1 MKRISLL
8 TGAIVC
14 TPIQLWRQPDGCGW
28 GIGRRRKCGPRIGR
42 AARFGAVATR
52 GGWRRRRR
60 ETLHALQS
68 QVLDASHGSHAL
80 LGQVAR
86 DQRAARRHRPAASL
100 EARRGLEDEA
110 GHGARAHLGLHQLFA
125 RRRCWRSSTPVLR
138 AALIPSAAA
147 AGRNGNGN
155 GNENGNGR
163 SNGHGSDGNA
173 ALTGALPAADANGS
187 NAAAH
192 VAAHAA
198 SHAASH
204 ADAYAAARAARGRSG
219 DAHRLV
225 RVPALPENPKAWI
238 VMLLEDI
245 QEFSLK
251 LRNSQD
257 KFGLLLES

>member
-42 AARFGAVATR
+42 AARFGAAATR

-68 QVLDASHGSHAL
+68 QVLDAAHGSHAL

-110 GHGARAHLGLHQLFA
+110 GHGARTISASINYSRGGGVGAPRHPFSAPPSFHPPPPQAGMAMGMGMRMMGGPMGMGPMGMQRSPAPFRPPMPMAPMPPPIPACRLACRLACSGPCGPRALW
-125 RRRCWRSSTPVLR
+125 RRPSTCTRPG
-138 AALIPSAAA
+138 P
-147 AGRNGNGN
+147 
-155 GNENGNGR
+155 
-163 SNGHGSDGNA
+163 
-173 ALTGALPAADANGS
+173 P
-187 NAAAH
+187 
-192 VAAHAA
+192 
-198 SHAASH
+198 
-204 ADAYAAARAARGRSG
+204 
-219 DAHRLV
+219 
-225 RVPALPENPKAWI
+225 
-238 VMLLEDI
+238 
-245 QEFSLK
+245 
-251 LRNSQD
+251 
-257 KFGLLLES
+257 